1 MTSSPPQSE
10 FFGPS
15 PSRRILKNRS
25 VSKENVIIT
34 SGVIGRKIGTGTKS
48 TDTGTAAAAT
58 NEQIG
63 CEAAPDSAQSF
74 IKQYR
79 FLILE
84 WPWAMN
90 TAQSGLINIISVIT
104 AQKLRCSGN

>member
-1 MTSSPPQSE
+1 M
-10 FFGPS
+10 
-15 PSRRILKNRS
+15 
-25 VSKENVIIT
+25 SKENVIIT
-34 SGVIGRKIGTGTKS
+34 SGVIGRKIGTGTNS
-48 TDTGTAAAAT
+48 TSTGTAAAT

-63 CEAAPDSAQSF
+63 CEEAPDSAQSF